1 MQRFCGGQVGS
12 CSRGVGIE
20 KGKVMSSWSPL
31 ASLAPHSQVCVEPKS
46 ASAAVTP
53 PEPKT
58 RPLLVGW
65 EYGGVVV
72 WPYVDASIIHI
83 SLLYYMMCVCIYII
97 IYIMIITYYV
107 YIYIFKGCRPL
118 PPTPEE
124 VMLRRSCRERVM
136 EEI

>member
-1 MQRFCGGQVGS
+1 MYSLLQICSESQCSVFVRQVGS

-83 SLLYYMMCVCIYII
+83 YHYISLYYMMCYI
-97 IYIMIITYYV
+97 
-107 YIYIFKGCRPL
+107 
-118 PPTPEE
+118 
-124 VMLRRSCRERVM
+124 
-136 EEI
+136 